1 MRIVSLLPSTTEIL
15 FAIGAGPDVVGVTF
29 ECDFPPEART
39 RRIVSTS
46 AMPEGLGPA
55 EIDAYVAGA
64 VARGE
69 DLYRLSA
76 DALAELDADLVVTQ
90 DLCAVCA
97 VDVSV
102 VDDALAYLGCR
113 AEVLTIDPHTL
124 DDVFASISV
133 LGRATNHEDESA
145 ALVASL
151 RLRLDRVRE
160 RVAGRPRPRV
170 MLLEWTDP
178 PYAPGHWVPEM
189 IEAAGGECLLGRHGE
204 KSQRVLWET
213 VLDAEPE
220 VVVVAPCGYDL
231 TRSQA
236 IAADLQASGV
246 LPTGVTVH
254 AVDANASWARPG
266 TRLVDGVEELAA
278 LLHPHRPGRDPGRA
292 AWRTPSTAASTVG
305 GAD

>member
-15 FAIGAGPDVVGVTF
+15 FAVGAGEDVVGVTF
-29 ECDFPPEART
+29 ECDFPVEARS

-46 AMPEGLGPA
+46 AMPEGLTPA

-64 VARGE
+64 MSRGE
-69 DLYRLSA
+69 DLYHLSS

-124 DDVFASISV
+124 DEVFESILV
-133 LGRATNHEDESA
+133 LGRATGHSSA
-145 ALVASL
+145 ADELVLGL
-151 RLRLDRVRE
+151 RSRLAAVRR
-160 RVAGRPRPRV
+160 RVAGLARPRV

-189 IEAAGGECLLGRHGE
+189 IEAAGGTCLLGRPGARSE
-204 KSQRVLWET
+204 RVLWES
-213 VLDAEPE
+213 VHEAAPD
-220 VVVVAPCGYDL
+220 VVVCAPCGYDL
-231 TRSQA
+231 PGAQRL
-236 IAADLQASGV
+236 ADDLVASGV
-246 LPTGVTVH
+246 LPPGIPVH
-254 AVDANASWARPG
+254 AVDANAAWARPG

-278 LLHPHRPGRDPGRA
+278 ILHPA
-292 AWRTPSTAASTVG
+292 
-305 GAD
+305 